1 MVEQPWHA
9 DKKGETARPTSFQLI
24 DIWALLFPCED
35 NLLLLD
41 SPNMVSKQLTKSVGV
56 TPSLDCDCTEVTN
69 VLVISNSASASA
81 TCSLGF
87 CTANKP
93 NLVLYPKN
101 FKFTQIIIVVISIFP
116 KADTQQLKE
125 FK

>member
-1 MVEQPWHA
+1 MVEQPWNVEQ
-9 DKKGETARPTSFQLI
+9 KGETARPTSFQLI
-24 DIWALLFPCED
+24 DIWVLLFPREA

-41 SPNMVSKQLTKSVGV
+41 SPNIVSKQLTKSVGF
-56 TPSLDCDCTEVTN
+56 TPSLDCDFTEVTN

-93 NLVLYPKN
+93 SLVLYPKN
-101 FKFTQIIIVVISIFP
+101 FKFKNNNNYYYYNIFP
-116 KADTQQLKE
+116 KIDT
-125 FK
+125 